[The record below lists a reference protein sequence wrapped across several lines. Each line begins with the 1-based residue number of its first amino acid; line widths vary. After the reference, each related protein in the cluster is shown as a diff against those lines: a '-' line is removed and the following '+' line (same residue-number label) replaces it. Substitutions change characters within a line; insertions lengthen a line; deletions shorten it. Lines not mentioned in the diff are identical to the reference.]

1 MRKRIVQ
8 RDGVPVVAIPPK
20 LLKELGLAAG
30 DEVELQIVDGMLI
43 MIPLSGVLSTE
54 DALDN
59 VIEDLLNRRSDIYAV
74 VDPAG
79 LELI

>member
-8 RDGVPVVAIPPK
+8 RDGVPVIAIPPK
-20 LLKELGLAAG
+20 LLKELGLTLG
-30 DEVELQIVDGMLI
+30 DEVELQVVDGMLI
-43 MIPLSGVLSTE
+43 LIPLSGVLSTE
-54 DALDN
+54 DALDD

-79 LELI
+79 LDSI